1 LLQTIFLN
9 ILNKAYSDITID
21 ALIALSIHPS
31 LKSISI
37 LAEKLLAD
45 DNNGALKNKNISETY
60 LNQLKSSSL
69 EQIHLHSLKTYD
81 FNLFFTILTRLPSL
95 KKFSFYADFSTSI
108 DSLRLPIISHLQRNN
123 AIFPVLAEIGITIF
137 SNLSA

>member
-1 LLQTIFLN
+1 LHANLYFKGKDNINSVEFLEFLNDLRNLQFLQTIFLN

-37 LAEKLLAD
+37 LAEKLLSD
-45 DNNGALKNKNISETY
+45 DNNGELKDKNISETY

-69 EQIHLHSLKTYD
+69 E
-81 FNLFFTILTRLPSL
+81 
-95 KKFSFYADFSTSI
+95 
-108 DSLRLPIISHLQRNN
+108 
-123 AIFPVLAEIGITIF
+123 
-137 SNLSA
+137 